1 MSNVSILFFNMYSG
15 KAPQGRHNSL
25 APIQTTGTRIRDFTK
40 IQPLSFKKSN
50 RYTNHSPG
58 QTNLDGKALPE
69 MEKPNICC

>member
-1 MSNVSILFFNMYSG
+1 MSNVSILFCNIYCG
-15 KAPQGRHNSL
+15 KAPEARHNSL
-25 APIQTTGTRIRDFTK
+25 APIQTIENTIQDFTK